1 MRIDAYNKVAQLY
14 QSSNTKKTV
23 KVNGLEASDQV
34 EISRIGKEYQVAKQ
48 AITGTPDV
56 RMEKVNE
63 IKKRMESGTYNVTME
78 EVADKILSSY
88 YDKLI

>member
-14 QSSNTKKTV
+14 QSSNAKKAV

-48 AITGTPDV
+48 AIAGTPDV
-56 RMEKVNE
+56 RMDKVNE

>member
-14 QSSNTKKTV
+14 QSSNTKKAV

-48 AITGTPDV
+48 AIAGTPDV
-56 RMEKVNE
+56 RMDKVNE
-63 IKKRMESGTYNVTME
+63 IKRRMESGTYNVTME